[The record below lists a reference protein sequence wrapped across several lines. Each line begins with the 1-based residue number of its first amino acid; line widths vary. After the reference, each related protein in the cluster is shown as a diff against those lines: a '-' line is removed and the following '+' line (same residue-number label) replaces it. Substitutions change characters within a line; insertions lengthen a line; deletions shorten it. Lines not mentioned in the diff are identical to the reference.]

1 MDDRPFV
8 IVNPHSAN
16 RRTGREWPEIARALK
31 EVLGGIRYAHTREP
45 GDATRIA
52 REALASGHRTIVSVG
67 GDGTLNEVVNGF
79 FRVES
84 GRAAAVNPDAVLGMI
99 PRGTGGDFRKTLGI
113 PPDLEGAAAVLRDG
127 RDRRIDAGM
136 LEYVNHRDRPSVRFF
151 LNITSFGVG
160 GEVDERVN
168 RSSKLLGGKI
178 SFFRA
183 ALAATLAYRNK
194 PVRLKVDGE
203 KEWEGKIY
211 NVAVANGQY
220 FGGGMWVAPEARPDD
235 GVFDIVIMGDFSFFD
250 SLFGGTKIYRGRHLA
265 HPKVEFLRGIRVEA
279 TSEERVLLDV
289 DGEQPGRLPI
299 KISILPGS
307 VLVRVSR

>member
-1 MDDRPFV
+1 MLGE
-8 IVNPHSAN
+8 AL
-16 RRTGREWPEIARALK
+16 GEI
-31 EVLGGIRYAHTREP
+31 ESEQTREP
-45 GDATRIA
+45 GDAARIA
-52 REALASGHRTIVSVG
+52 REALAAGFGTIISVG

-84 GRAAAVNPDAVLGMI
+84 GNAVPVNPEAVLGVV
-99 PRGTGGDFRKTLGI
+99 PRGTGGDFRRTLGI
-113 PPDLEGAAAVLRDG
+113 PRDLKGAVEILKRG
-127 RDRRIDAGM
+127 KVRTIDTGM

-183 ALAATLAYRNK
+183 ALAATLVYRNK

-220 FGGGMWVAPEARPDD
+220 FGGGMWVAPAAELDD

-250 SLFGGTKIYRGRHLA
+250 SLFGGTKIYRGRHLG
-265 HPKVEFLRGIRVEA
+265 HPKVHVLRGKRVEA
-279 TSEERVLLDV
+279 FSRERVLLDV
-289 DGEQPGRLPI
+289 DGEQPGRLPAT
-299 KISILPGS
+299 ISILPGS
-307 VLVRVSR
+307 VRIRAGG